1 MKARRITL
9 VWSYESLFCA
19 VAQAFA
25 AGYIAVVE
33 DWRYTQAAWRRAVLA
48 GVDAIVLQRGQ
59 PHVEREVDTDSFPS
73 HVRVAADAAWKA
85 MKDV

>member
-25 AGYIAVVE
+25 AGHIAVVE
-33 DWRYTQAAWRRAVLA
+33 DWRYAQLAWRRAVLA
-48 GVDAIVLQRGQ
+48 GVDAIVLSRGQ
-59 PHVEREVDTDSFPS
+59 PMIGRELDADSFPS
-73 HVRVAADAAWKA
+73 YVRASTDAIWKA